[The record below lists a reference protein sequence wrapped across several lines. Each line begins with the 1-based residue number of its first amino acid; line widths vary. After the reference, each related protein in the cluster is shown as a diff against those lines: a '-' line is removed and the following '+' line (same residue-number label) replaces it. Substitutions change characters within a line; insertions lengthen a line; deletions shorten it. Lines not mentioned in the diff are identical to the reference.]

1 MILFINACVR
11 QESRTLRLA
20 KHLLSRMNDTVEEIR
35 LEDLH
40 FPIADEAFLN
50 RRDSLIAAG
59 RFDDPLF
66 EAARQFTAAD
76 TIVIAAPYW
85 DLSFPSALKQY
96 FEQINVLGITF
107 AYQNDAPYGLCKAGK
122 LYYVTT
128 AGGPVY
134 SDEYG
139 FGYVKALSQIFYG
152 IRDVKCFK
160 AENLDVAGADVNGLI
175 RKTIRDIDEEVLQER

>member
-66 EAARQFTAAD
+66 EG
-76 TIVIAAPYW
+76 
-85 DLSFPSALKQY
+85 L
-96 FEQINVLGITF
+96 EQEI
-107 AYQNDAPYGLCKAGK
+107 K
-122 LYYVTT
+122 
-128 AGGPVY
+128 
-134 SDEYG
+134 
-139 FGYVKALSQIFYG
+139 
-152 IRDVKCFK
+152 
-160 AENLDVAGADVNGLI
+160 
-175 RKTIRDIDEEVLQER
+175 